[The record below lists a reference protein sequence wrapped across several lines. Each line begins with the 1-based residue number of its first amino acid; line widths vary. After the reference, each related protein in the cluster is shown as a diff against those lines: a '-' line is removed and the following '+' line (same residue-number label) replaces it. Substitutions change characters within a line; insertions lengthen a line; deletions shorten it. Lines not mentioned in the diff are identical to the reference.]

1 MVKWLLEA
9 GADVNLMDR
18 HGQTSIFLACQNV
31 DVACMRAISDGIADD
46 KSKVR
51 LDLRNF
57 QGVLF

>member
-1 MVKWLLEA
+1 M
-9 GADVNLMDR
+9 NLMDR